1 MTKLS
6 RDSSLCGISC
16 DDKTH
21 LNLSIMARI
30 IRSRRLVF
38 AAAGHCTP
46 DISIS
51 GGGKSGNRRRPL
63 LPCID
68 DERIE
73 SGSLSVSDGDAVKS
87 LYPRPLLPNS
97 CGPLGVLA
105 GVFCC
110 GGVAAN
116 NKQCKYANVKYYNL
130 FLKNITSHLRC
141 KVNVFNDCCC
151 CCCVDG

>member
-1 MTKLS
+1 
-6 RDSSLCGISC
+6 
-16 DDKTH
+16 
-21 LNLSIMARI
+21 MARI
-30 IRSRRLVF
+30 IRSRRLAF

-68 DERIE
+68 EERIE

-87 LYPRPLLPNS
+87 LIPRPLLPNN
-97 CGPLGVLA
+97 CGPLGVLT

-110 GGVAAN
+110 GGVAER
-116 NKQCKYANVKYYNL
+116 KQL
-130 FLKNITSHLRC
+130 FKSQIY
-141 KVNVFNDCCC
+141 
-151 CCCVDG
+151 